1 MVADSASS
9 IPIREPRAPMN
20 SELKLDA
27 KEKDWLVL
35 GYHPVDRRFSACKSS
50 RKRDVSNVVMLVENK
65 HINESWFEWKGEVAG
80 ATDGSVKMVM

>member
-1 MVADSASS
+1 MVSDPTSS

-35 GYHPVDRRFSACKSS
+35 GYHPVDRLFSACKSS
-50 RKRDVSNVVMLVENK
+50 RKRDVSKVVMLVENR
-65 HINESWFEWKGEVAG
+65 HINEPCFQKWTMERENSRG
-80 ATDGSVKMVM
+80 D